1 MCRDRPRAIAP
12 YISEAIDHGLRYDVL
27 PKDVLPKDVLPK
39 DDPVEALNSSLRVER
54 GLTQ

>member
-27 PKDVLPKDVLPK
+27 PKDVLPKD
-39 DDPVEALNSSLRVER
+39 DPVEALNSSLRVER